1 MDNWHTLQ
9 MDLPGMDDETVIAL
23 DKQVR
28 DEQNVLRYRRQMLDD
43 EIDRRIGKEHKK
55 LYSNV
60 YNVRVQRTPVYEP
73 SFVEPIKEFISA
85 EEFDNLVVTKEKK
98 EVSVREANKYITS
111 SGDVG
116 DIIRNAKV
124 QEKRYIEIKE
134 K

>member
-23 DKQVR
+23 AKQVR

-43 EIDRRIGKEHKK
+43 EIDRRIGKDHKK

-73 SFVEPIKEFISA
+73 SFVEPMPA
-85 EEFDNLVVTKEKK
+85 EDSQWPTLP
-98 EVSVREANKYITS
+98 SI
-111 SGDVG
+111 
-116 DIIRNAKV
+116 
-124 QEKRYIEIKE
+124 
-134 K
+134 